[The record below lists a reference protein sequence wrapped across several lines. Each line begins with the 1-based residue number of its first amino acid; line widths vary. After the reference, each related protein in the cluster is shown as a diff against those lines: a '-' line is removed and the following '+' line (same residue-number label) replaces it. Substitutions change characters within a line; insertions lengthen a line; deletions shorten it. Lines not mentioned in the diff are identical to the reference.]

1 MNDENGSKDSGVGPA
16 AFVGLY
22 MQTLRARM
30 APAEYKTLA
39 KAVNEFCRQIATGGN
54 GSFQID
60 DTAFTSGLHQELA
73 TVITMLATGRTDH
86 HYIDMPGPDGS
97 LNGAMVQADIAN
109 DPEQLTAVPTKL
121 NTWWAQ
127 REAEDATLD
136 GIARAS
142 GLNTQR

>member
-1 MNDENGSKDSGVGPA
+1 MNDENGSKDSGVGPV
-16 AFVGLY
+16 AFLGLS

-39 KAVNEFCRQIATGGN
+39 KAVHQFCHLITNGGP
-54 GSFQID
+54 GSFEID
-60 DTAFTSGLHQELA
+60 DTAFTPGLHQEPM
-73 TVITMLATGRTDH
+73 TVSHTDH
-86 HYIDMPGPDGS
+86 HYIDMPSPKGTFG
-97 LNGAMVQADIAN
+97 GAMVQADIAE
-109 DPEQLTAVPTKL
+109 DPEQLQAVRAKL

-142 GLNTQR
+142 GLDTQR